1 MKQTDLV
8 VQKER
13 ELTNLRIEM
22 ANLEARIASLNS
34 ALGGTKEALK
44 SKDNEINRL
53 TEESKNSEKV
63 IVKTVTPNLKFDP
76 YGRAVGPKIEYTN
89 LKDVESEMRKDIE
102 AKLKQSISDLENE
115 LLDSLIRIETLDREV
130 ARSTKRNNNAVEEE
144 QDKARKKFG
153 KLEAAHKEVV
163 NDLKEEL
170 IKVKKD
176 KTDEQVEAK
185 RKEELTTLNETI
197 DKLTKLLDESNKIGW
212 FKKLTNKLFDRGTR
226 KQVIKELE
234 EAKALI
240 TRGSWITKSQYD
252 SLTNQSNAKIKE
264 LEHQLRNANSKFNSY
279 EAQRAWS
286 ERRERD
292 MLYNHSNTVS
302 RY

>member
-13 ELTNLRIEM
+13 ELANLRIEM

-63 IVKTVTPNLKFDP
+63 IVKTISLNRLGYAEKS
-76 YGRAVGPKIEYTN
+76 PKLEYTN

-130 ARSTKRNNNAVEEE
+130 ARSTKRNNNVVEEE

-185 RKEELTTLNETI
+185 RKEELATLNETI

-240 TRGSWITKSQYD
+240 TRESWMTKSQYD

-264 LEHQLRNANSKFNSY
+264 LEYQLRNANSKFNSY

-286 ERRERD
+286 ERKERD

>member
-13 ELTNLRIEM
+13 ELANLRIEM

-63 IVKTVTPNLKFDP
+63 IVKTISLNRLGYAEKS
-76 YGRAVGPKIEYTN
+76 PKLEYTN

-185 RKEELTTLNETI
+185 RKEELATLNETI

-286 ERRERD
+286 ERKERD
-292 MLYNHSNTVS
+292 MLFTL
-302 RY
+302 